1 MTFKSNPKHCT
12 TAVLGLAVSTQNSR
26 VSWVLQPFEWLYSYF
41 REIYALQLGW
51 CQQPNLEVIQV
62 VLQQHDGSQ
71 KELSTMS
78 GKHSS
83 FLRHAVVFCSVSTY
97 ILSPSELLCLAS
109 SWVPLSIK
117 ETSCLYFI
125 VGGRGFRWILGTSVC
140 CQFTEEASS
149 LWGNWLNEVQR
160 RKMTT
165 LVKDVKQS
173 QPVDPQSYAREPQ
186 SSWWQVLLLSCQA
199 DRVPTRVDTGSLFL
213 GGSTLCLAVLFFAFL
228 WTASCLNVL

>member
-1 MTFKSNPKHCT
+1 MAARRNWALCLENT
-12 TAVLGLAVSTQNSR
+12 VL
-26 VSWVLQPFEWLYSYF
+26 SWDMLWFSVQCPPIFFLL
-41 REIYALQLGW
+41 L
-51 CQQPNLEVIQV
+51 
-62 VLQQHDGSQ
+62 
-71 KELSTMS
+71 
-78 GKHSS
+78 SS
-83 FLRHAVVFCSVSTY
+83 FASPLLGYHLVLRR
-97 ILSPSELLCLAS
+97 P
-109 SWVPLSIK
+109 
-117 ETSCLYFI
+117 SCLYFI
-125 VGGRGFRWILGTSVC
+125 VGGRGFRWSLGTSVC

-173 QPVDPQSYAREPQ
+173 QPVDPQSYAGEPQ